1 MPHPS
6 AQVEIDHSVG
16 YSAAMNKTTR
26 FDTREHI
33 LNTGEQLCVQSGFN
47 GTGLIELLKKA
58 EVPKGSFY
66 YYFPSKEAFGVAML
80 ERYFA
85 RYVQNLSA
93 FLAEHQGD
101 ARQRVLEYYQQSC
114 SWWQEHQFAGCLS
127 VKLSAEVCDLS
138 EEMRN
143 ALAAGSA
150 ALIGELTSALE
161 KAQQQE
167 KLSPAVSASSTA
179 ETLYMLWLGASL
191 QCKIRRDS
199 APLQIAVQ
207 QMTRILQAI

>member
-1 MPHPS
+1 MPLEWAS
-6 AQVEIDHSVG
+6 VEIDRSVG

-58 EVPKGSFY
+58 DVPKGSFY

-114 SWWQEHQFAGCLS
+114 NWWQENQFAGCLS

-150 ALIGELTSALE
+150 ALIGVLTSTLE
-161 KAQQQE
+161 KAHQQE
-167 KLSPAVSASSTA
+167 KLSLTVSASAAA
-179 ETLYMLWLGASL
+179 ESLYMLWLGASL

-199 APLQIAVQ
+199 APLQTAVQ
-207 QMTRILQAI
+207 EMTRILHVV